1 MNQPSSKDPDLT
13 TELDLK
19 VVAHAARLARLAP
32 DQDEQ
37 EHLRDELGR
46 ILGYFRRLE
55 QLDTD
60 GVEPD
65 YHPHEPDARLR
76 PDSVAASSDRGE
88 LLATA
93 TKTKDGCL
101 MVPRTVD

>member
-1 MNQPSSKDPDLT
+1 MNQSSAIDL
-13 TELDLK
+13 DRA

-32 DQDEQ
+32 DADEQ
-37 EHLRDELGR
+37 ENLRVELGQ

-60 GVEPD
+60 DVAPD
-65 YHPHEPDARLR
+65 YHPHESDAKLR
-76 PDSVAASSDRGE
+76 PDSTVESVDRAE
-88 LLATA
+88 LLASA

-101 MVPRTVD
+101 MVPRTVE